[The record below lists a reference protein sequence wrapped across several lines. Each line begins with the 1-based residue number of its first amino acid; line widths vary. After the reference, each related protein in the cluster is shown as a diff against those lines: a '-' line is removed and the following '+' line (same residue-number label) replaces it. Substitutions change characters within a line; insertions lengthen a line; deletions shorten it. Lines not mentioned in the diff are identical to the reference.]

1 MPHSIGFET
10 ARFSGLNPNAPSGE
24 EFVRW
29 LAEKLEAH
37 GVGIE
42 GVRTKHGGVEF
53 NATHSGGKYSASVK
67 NSGETWTIT
76 IDKRRGLTE
85 QLFGK
90 GQLSPTDPFLWLI
103 ENALQGEPDIRNVRR
118 S

>member
-10 ARFSGLNPNAPSGE
+10 ARFSGLNPNVPSGE

-29 LAEKLEAH
+29 LTETLEPH
-37 GVGIE
+37 GVSIE
-42 GVRTKHGGVEF
+42 GVRKKDGGVTF
-53 NATHSGGKYSASVK
+53 NASHSGGKYAATVK
-67 NSGETWTIT
+67 KSGETWTIT
-76 IDKRRGLTE
+76 IDKRRGLSD

-90 GQLSPTDPFLWLI
+90 GQLSGTDPFLWLI
-103 ENALQGEPDIRNVRR
+103 ENALQAEPDIRNVSR

>member
-10 ARFSGLNPNAPSGE
+10 ARFSGLSPNAPPGE

-29 LAEKLEAH
+29 LAEKLEPH
-37 GVGIE
+37 GVSIE
-42 GVRTKHGGVEF
+42 EVRKKEDGVEF
-53 NATHSGGKYSASVK
+53 NAAHSGGKYSARTK
-67 NSGETWTIT
+67 NTGETWSIT
-76 IDKRRGLTE
+76 IEKRRGLSD

-90 GQLSPTDPFLWLI
+90 GQLSATDPFLWLI
-103 ENALQGEPDIRNVRR
+103 ENALQGEPDIKNVSR

>member
-1 MPHSIGFET
+1 MSYIRFET

-29 LAEKLEAH
+29 LAEKLVSH

-42 GVRTKHGGVEF
+42 DVRTKDGGVEF
-53 NATHSGGKYSASVK
+53 SATHSGGKYSASVK
-67 NSGETWTIT
+67 NSGDSWTIT
-76 IDKRRGLTE
+76 IDKRRRLTE

-90 GQLSPTDPFLWLI
+90 GQLSATDPFVWLI
-103 ENALQGEPDIRNVRR
+103 ENALQGEPDIKNVNR

>member
-1 MPHSIGFET
+1 
-10 ARFSGLNPNAPSGE
+10 LD
-24 EFVRW
+24 
-29 LAEKLEAH
+29 AH

-42 GVRTKHGGVEF
+42 GVRTKNGGVEF
-53 NATHSGGKYSASVK
+53 NATHSGGKYSANVK

-90 GQLSPTDPFLWLI
+90 GQLSATDPFLWLI